1 MVGNSKTFGNS
12 TSSPESSHWKT
23 RTPGDEGEFSV
34 PDLTLTANFKM
45 AAKETTRFTHRS
57 DKVSNLYSVVKMLTD
72 VRTPCVIFNFM
83 RPSKFRPLGSQMI
96 KRELDVG
103 VFEPFD

>member
-23 RTPGDEGEFSV
+23 RTPGDDGEFLV
-34 PDLTLTANFKM
+34 LTLAPNFTM

-57 DKVSNLYSVVKMLTD
+57 DKVSNFYSVVKILTD
-72 VRTPCVIFNFM
+72 VRTP
-83 RPSKFRPLGSQMI
+83 
-96 KRELDVG
+96 
-103 VFEPFD
+103 